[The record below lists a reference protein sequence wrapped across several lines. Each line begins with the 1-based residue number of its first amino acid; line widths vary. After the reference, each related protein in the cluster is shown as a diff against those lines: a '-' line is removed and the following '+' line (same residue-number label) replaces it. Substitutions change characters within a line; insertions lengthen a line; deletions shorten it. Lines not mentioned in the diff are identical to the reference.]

1 MNTKVFKDWKAN
13 EEISSSFW
21 TCFSLIFNCGHV
33 QLVVGKRKQIDQCR
47 VILCK
52 KFVYIMTH
60 GWMRTCLSNCTG
72 NINLL
77 LFTKQPCCPAE
88 DVWSQ
93 ENASKMQN
101 SNSCGPRLSGFNMY
115 FFFLAKRFWTVGC
128 IVLCAGAFL
137 DHYLHLLCAWLC
149 RGSSLYYVSKG
160 TGWVES
166 EKWQFLLMFSTIYA
180 EVGWMVRWLSKSPKI
195 CWRN

>member
-1 MNTKVFKDWKAN
+1 LNTKVFKDWKAN

-128 IVLCAGAFL
+128 IVLCTMPFWITT
-137 DHYLHLLCAWLC
+137 YI
-149 RGSSLYYVSKG
+149 YYVHDCVGDHPYIASAKG
-160 TGWVES
+160 LGGWGQ
-166 EKWQFLLMFSTIYA
+166 KNGNF
-180 EVGWMVRWLSKSPKI
+180 
-195 CWRN
+195 CWSSVLIMLT

>member
-1 MNTKVFKDWKAN
+1 MSGPTPKFLRYKN
-13 EEISSSFW
+13 EEISSSVW
-21 TCFSLIFNCGHV
+21 TCFSLLFNCGHV

-60 GWMRTCLSNCTG
+60 GWMRTCLSSCIG

-115 FFFLAKRFWTVGC
+115 FFFWQKNSGRLVVSYYVLVPFWITTYIYCVHDC
-128 IVLCAGAFL
+128 V
-137 DHYLHLLCAWLC
+137 D
-149 RGSSLYYVSKG
+149 RGPSLYYVSKW
-160 TGWVES
+160 TGWVGS
-166 EKWQFLLMFSTIYA
+166 EKWQFSWRSVLFMLTW
-180 EVGWMVRWLSKSPKI
+180 VGGSEKSK
-195 CWRN
+195 NMLT

>member
-1 MNTKVFKDWKAN
+1 MSAYGHLLLPKKYYIQEIVGIDIYSKMYLDKKKMWLAN
-13 EEISSSFW
+13 IEVSVW
-21 TCFSLIFNCGHV
+21 TCFSLLFNCGHV

-115 FFFLAKRFWTVGC
+115 FFSGKKILDGWLYRTMCWCLFGSLLTFTVC
-128 IVLCAGAFL
+128 MIV
-137 DHYLHLLCAWLC
+137 
-149 RGSSLYYVSKG
+149 
-160 TGWVES
+160 
-166 EKWQFLLMFSTIYA
+166 
-180 EVGWMVRWLSKSPKI
+180 
-195 CWRN
+195 